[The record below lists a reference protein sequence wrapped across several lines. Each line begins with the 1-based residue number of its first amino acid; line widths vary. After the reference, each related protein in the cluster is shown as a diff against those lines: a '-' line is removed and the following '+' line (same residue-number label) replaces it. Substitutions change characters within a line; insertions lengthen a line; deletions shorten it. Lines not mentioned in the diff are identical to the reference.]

1 MRDNKDIKSISEAYS
16 FMQTEAFGIGGNR
29 QASERQLQSLEK
41 EFERIAGRGE
51 IEDVDQ
57 TDTAIIAFGSE
68 LGVLRLYHQYTK
80 TNSPEKFDVD
90 YSRPS
95 SSWYFTINM

>member
-1 MRDNKDIKSISEAYS
+1 MLDYHDIKAISDAYVS
-16 FMQTEAFGIGGNR
+16 MKTESFGIRGG
-29 QASERQLQSLEK
+29 QEASERQLQSLK
-41 EFERIAGRGE
+41 MEFERIAGRGE

-68 LGVLRLYHQYTK
+68 LGVLRLYRQYTK
-80 TNSPEKFDVD
+80 TNPPEKFNVD

-95 SSWYFTINM
+95 SSWYFTIYT